1 MAKSIHPYE
10 VLRRP
15 VITEKSTIL
24 SAQGKY
30 VFEVHKD
37 ANKNQIK
44 TAVEQLFN
52 VTVRAVN
59 TSNERC
65 RRPRTRYGR
74 RAGNPP
80 TYKKAI
86 VTLDSDDQIEFF
98 EGV

>member
-1 MAKSIHPYE
+1 MTKSIHPYE
-10 VLRRP
+10 ILRRP
-15 VITEKSTIL
+15 IITEKSTIL

-30 VFEVHKD
+30 VFEVHRE

-52 VTVRAVN
+52 VTVTAVN
-59 TSNERC
+59 TSNERG
-65 RRPRTRYGR
+65 RRPRTRYGK

-86 VTLDSDDQIEFF
+86 VTLGSGEQIEFF
-98 EGV
+98 EGA

>member
-1 MAKSIHPYE
+1 M
-10 VLRRP
+10 
-15 VITEKSTIL
+15 L

-30 VFEVHKD
+30 VFEVHKN

-44 TAVEQLFN
+44 TAVEQLFD
-52 VTVRAVN
+52 VTVTAVN
-59 TSNERC
+59 TSNERG
-65 RRPRTRYGR
+65 RRPRSRFGR

-86 VTLDSDDQIEFF
+86 VTLDGDDQIEFF

>member
-1 MAKSIHPYE
+1 MTKSIHPYE
-10 VLRRP
+10 ILRRP
-15 VITEKSTIL
+15 IITEKSTIL

-30 VFEVHKD
+30 VFEVHRN

-44 TAVEQLFN
+44 TAVEQLFD
-52 VTVRAVN
+52 VTVTAVN
-59 TSNERC
+59 TSNERG
-65 RRPRTRYGR
+65 RRPRTRYGK

-86 VTLDSDDQIEFF
+86 VTLDSGEQIEFF

>member
-1 MAKSIHPYE
+1 MTKSIHPYE

-15 VITEKSTIL
+15 VITEKSTML

-30 VFEVHKD
+30 VFEVHKN

-52 VTVRAVN
+52 VTVTAVN
-59 TSNERC
+59 TSNERG

-86 VTLDSDDQIEFF
+86 VTLEGDNQIEFF

>member
-59 TSNERC
+59 TSNERG

-86 VTLDSDDQIEFF
+86 VTFDSDDQIEFF